1 MANTLKSLSALSLG
15 IAACLTAPQ
24 LACAQFAGSGGG
36 DIELYADDAVSVGGV
51 TTLTGQVDAR
61 QGDVRILANQMVIY
75 GRNNSSAAASVGT
88 VAEDIERIIATGE
101 FYYITP
107 DQEVRGDKG
116 VYEAASDTFEVTG
129 DVVLVQDESVV
140 RGSRLIYEL
149 STQRAR
155 VLSECQ
161 GRRCGR
167 QGRVAILIKNRPDE
181 QTTTAGES

>member
-1 MANTLKSLSALSLG
+1 MRHALKSAMTLTLALASCM
-15 IAACLTAPQ
+15 AAGSVAQ
-24 LACAQFAGSGGG
+24 AQFAGTGGG
-36 DIELYADDAVSVGGV
+36 DIELYADDAVTVGGV

-75 GRNNSSAAASVGT
+75 GQNRDGAAAGVGT

-107 DQEVRGDKG
+107 EQEVRGDKG

-167 QGRVAILIKNRPDE
+167 QGRVAILIKSRPDTDS
-181 QTTTAGES
+181 QAAGS

>member
-1 MANTLKSLSALSLG
+1 MMATLKRTGLG
-15 IAACLTAPQ
+15 LVLAGLMPT
-24 LACAQFAGSGGG
+24 LACAQFAGSDGG
-36 DIELYADDAVSVGGV
+36 DIELYADDAVSAGGV

-75 GRNNSSAAASVGT
+75 ARDRDEAGAVASVGT
-88 VAEDIERIIATGE
+88 IADDIERIVATGE

-107 DQEVRGDKG
+107 EQEVRGHQG

-129 DVVLVQDESVV
+129 DVILAQDESVV
-140 RGSRLIYEL
+140 RGTRLIYEL

-167 QGRVAILIKNRPDE
+167 EGRVAILIKNRNNPDN
-181 QTTTAGES
+181 AGATS

>member
-1 MANTLKSLSALSLG
+1 MTHALKSVLGLALGSTVCLAG
-15 IAACLTAPQ
+15 PQIAH
-24 LACAQFAGSGGG
+24 AQFAGTGGG
-36 DIELYADDAVSVGGV
+36 DIELYADDAVTVSGV

-75 GRNNSSAAASVGT
+75 GRDRGGANAGVGT
-88 VAEDIERIIATGE
+88 VADDIERIVATGE

-107 DQEVRGDKG
+107 EQEVRGDKG
-116 VYEAASDTFEVTG
+116 IYEAAADTFEVTG

-140 RGSRLIYEL
+140 RGSKLVYEL

-155 VLSECQ
+155 VISDCQ

-167 QGRVAILIKNRPDE
+167 QGRVAILIKNRNGSN
-181 QTTTAGES
+181 TSAAES